1 MLASEFVVKNMK
13 AWIHP
18 ALPQQFRLLVVG
30 VMVWGIFSWHT
41 LGPLVPI
48 EHPLNATAYLSI
60 VADHVHPFMTT
71 VYPSS
76 DDHFQQ
82 DNAPC
87 HKAQIISDWFLEH
100 ENEFTLPNGLHGHQ
114 FPFMGTRT
122 ASPRGRYGERP
133 QRDSVW
139 RYIWKNTTC
148 WPATAH
154 DVTTG
159 VPQYKCRRE
168 DTSSAFSSS
177 LTGLF
182 EACRVN
188 LVRVQFSNS
197 TMASTSKAFRKCVDP
212 CPRYLTPDDTHD
224 CCVFCL
230 GMEHARDVLEGAVCV
245 HCERLSVRKL
255 SSRLSLFSRK
265 EGQPSASRDSRP
277 TVAEAR
283 RRMKSWGSQLVVADK
298 LERDRPLFARRP
310 RTRVSCWIVMMRS
323 FWHH

>member
-1 MLASEFVVKNMK
+1 MAHAHTLTVLPAWVASTLLCTC
-13 AWIHP
+13 WCDCS
-18 ALPQQFRLLVVG
+18 ALPISAHNEVQIRLMCSL
-30 VMVWGIFSWHT
+30 MRWLLKISSNWFSPSTTEPLTNNKMEYNKYMCPGIYTKSF
-41 LGPLVPI
+41 PI
-48 EHPLNATAYLSI
+48 AISRMHKHPLCI
-60 VADHVHPFMTT
+60 
-71 VYPSS
+71 SS
-76 DDHFQQ
+76 DQG
-82 DNAPC
+82 
-87 HKAQIISDWFLEH
+87 EG
-100 ENEFTLPNGLHGHQ
+100 T

-245 HCERLSVRKL
+245 RCERLSMRKL

>member
-1 MLASEFVVKNMK
+1 
-13 AWIHP
+13 
-18 ALPQQFRLLVVG
+18 
-30 VMVWGIFSWHT
+30 
-41 LGPLVPI
+41 
-48 EHPLNATAYLSI
+48 
-60 VADHVHPFMTT
+60 
-71 VYPSS
+71 
-76 DDHFQQ
+76 
-82 DNAPC
+82 
-87 HKAQIISDWFLEH
+87 
-100 ENEFTLPNGLHGHQ
+100 
-114 FPFMGTRT
+114 MGTRT

-139 RYIWKNTTC
+139 RYICKNTTC

-168 DTSSAFSSS
+168 NTSSAFSSS

-212 CPRYLTPDDTHD
+212 CPRYLTPNDTHD

-245 HCERLSVRKL
+245 HCERLSMRKL

-283 RRMKSWGSQLVVADK
+283 RRMKSWGSQLDVADV
-298 LERDRPLFARRP
+298 LERDRPFS
-310 RTRVSCWIVMMRS
+310 RVGREREWAAGLWWCDLSDIIRCS
-323 FWHH
+323 S

>member
-1 MLASEFVVKNMK
+1 MCVIWFLSGCTTSSCYHSHVT
-13 AWIHP
+13 
-18 ALPQQFRLLVVG
+18 
-30 VMVWGIFSWHT
+30 WGISC
-41 LGPLVPI
+41 VAPI
-48 EHPLNATAYLSI
+48 
-60 VADHVHPFMTT
+60 
-71 VYPSS
+71 
-76 DDHFQQ
+76 
-82 DNAPC
+82 
-87 HKAQIISDWFLEH
+87 
-100 ENEFTLPNGLHGHQ
+100 FTIL

-212 CPRYLTPDDTHD
+212 CPRYLTLDDTHD

-245 HCERLSVRKL
+245 HCERLSMRKL

-283 RRMKSWGSQLVVADK
+283 RRMKSWGSQLDVADK

-323 FWHH
+323 FWHHQMQQLVLRCIWTSFWRLWI

>member
-1 MLASEFVVKNMK
+1 MSNYRNSKVSRPIRFPSGRRGGVKQITKCTFTPHMQRSLLIIAQMISPLK
-13 AWIHP
+13 EIWK
-18 ALPQQFRLLVVG
+18 RLSMLVV
-30 VMVWGIFSWHT
+30 
-41 LGPLVPI
+41 
-48 EHPLNATAYLSI
+48 
-60 VADHVHPFMTT
+60 
-71 VYPSS
+71 
-76 DDHFQQ
+76 
-82 DNAPC
+82 DNNT
-87 HKAQIISDWFLEH
+87 HYFL
-100 ENEFTLPNGLHGHQ
+100 

>member
-1 MLASEFVVKNMK
+1 
-13 AWIHP
+13 
-18 ALPQQFRLLVVG
+18 
-30 VMVWGIFSWHT
+30 
-41 LGPLVPI
+41 
-48 EHPLNATAYLSI
+48 
-60 VADHVHPFMTT
+60 
-71 VYPSS
+71 
-76 DDHFQQ
+76 
-82 DNAPC
+82 
-87 HKAQIISDWFLEH
+87 
-100 ENEFTLPNGLHGHQ
+100 
-114 FPFMGTRT
+114 MGTRT

-159 VPQYKCRRE
+159 VPQYKCHRE

-245 HCERLSVRKL
+245 HCERLSMRKL
-255 SSRLSLFSRK
+255 SSRLSSCLFEERGAAVCFPRFK
-265 EGQPSASRDSRP
+265 THRCRG
-277 TVAEAR
+277 TEANEIV
-283 RRMKSWGSQLVVADK
+283 G
-298 LERDRPLFARRP
+298 FAVGCGR
-310 RTRVSCWIVMMRS
+310 
-323 FWHH
+323 